1 MVAFVYK
8 SPIFNI
14 KHCLL
19 EIKVFKG
26 YGHLPISY
34 QAIYHDIRHCFTET
48 QQMIYEMNVFFFVS
62 RGLNQFT
69 FTVTVQQWSPFNNNK
84 NCSTMLLTQTNSVIE

>member
-1 MVAFVYK
+1 MVAFVYN

-26 YGHLPISY
+26 NDHLPISY
-34 QAIYHDIRHCFTET
+34 RAICHDIRHCFTGTE
-48 QQMIYEMNVFFFVS
+48 EMNEFFFQQ
-62 RGLNQFT
+62 GP
-69 FTVTVQQWSPFNNNK
+69 QWSCSNK
-84 NCSTMLLTQTNSVIE
+84 VNGNIV